1 MNKLIGRRYN
11 IYEKLGHGNFGSV
24 YKGKHS
30 KHNTDVAIKLESIY
44 TKIKLPTIINDYKK
58 NHPRERKK

>member
-30 KHNTDVAIKLESIY
+30 KHNTDVAIKLESIFESNLV
-44 TKIKLPTIINDYKK
+44 KISSNNTGLRVIN
-58 NHPRERKK
+58 PGE